1 MKQQKLRGVI
11 TAAVIAAAYAALSLA
26 LAPLSFGQ
34 IQIRA
39 AEAFTLLPIYSPY
52 AVWGV
57 TLGCAI
63 TNAAGVATGAN
74 FLGIIDVFAG
84 TAASLVS
91 ALLTARLGS
100 SRLHGLPIAASL
112 PPVFI
117 NALVIGAEWCYVTT
131 GQILTP
137 AFFLYF
143 GLIAAGQFAACSGL
157 GLLLI
162 SALER
167 TGLHRLLTRLP

>member
-91 ALLTARLGS
+91 APA
-100 SRLHGLPIAASL
+100 SRPKDIAD
-112 PPVFI
+112 
-117 NALVIGAEWCYVTT
+117 N
-131 GQILTP
+131 TP
-137 AFFLYF
+137 ALADP
-143 GLIAAGQFAACSGL
+143 AATNAPLVLDMDNIPDPSTIEAGDVW
-157 GLLLI
+157 
-162 SALER
+162 
-167 TGLHRLLTRLP
+167 